1 MFPNQTLTNPWA
13 QTEVDTTVFGSTKL
27 QTNGLG
33 KTTGSGKNTIS
44 MLVQAMALSGPTL
57 PQLTPGGN
65 ITGVFHVVTADGAG
79 PISAVLDSTAS
90 GQFAAG
96 VPLPVLEQI
105 PGDKGNFVAAK
116 KTQNRSLWGRAME
129 GLGLVR
135 KRGAANVNQSFAFAF
150 SVPEGTVCNGTVAG
164 MTGVC
169 LVKIAN
175 ANKAGPFGG
184 VVPVQMAG
192 NAAAACGKAV

>member
-1 MFPNQTLTNPWA
+1 
-13 QTEVDTTVFGSTKL
+13 
-27 QTNGLG
+27 
-33 KTTGSGKNTIS
+33 

-65 ITGVFHVVTADGAG
+65 ITGTFHVVTADGAG
-79 PISAVLDSTAS
+79 PISAVLDPTAT
-90 GQFAAG
+90 GQFAKG
-96 VPLPVLEQI
+96 VQLTVVEQI

-116 KTQNRSLWGRAME
+116 TKGQRSVWGRAVEVVRE
-129 GLGLVR
+129 GVLGR
-135 KRGAANVNQSFAFAF
+135 RGAANVNQGFAFAF
-150 SVPEGTVCNGTVAG
+150 AVPAGTVCNGTVAG

-184 VVPVQMAG
+184 VVPVRIAAAEGAGAG
-192 NAAAACGKAV
+192 NAAACGSARKFRA

>member
-1 MFPNQTLTNPWA
+1 
-13 QTEVDTTVFGSTKL
+13 
-27 QTNGLG
+27 
-33 KTTGSGKNTIS
+33 

-65 ITGVFHVVTADGAG
+65 ITGTFHVVTADGAG
-79 PISAVLDSTAS
+79 PISAVLDPTAT
-90 GQFAAG
+90 GTFEKG
-96 VPLPVLEQI
+96 VQLSVVQQI

-116 KTQNRSLWGRAME
+116 TKQQRSVWGRAVE
-129 GLGLVR
+129 LLG
-135 KRGAANVNQSFAFAF
+135 KRGAANVNQDFAFAF
-150 SVPEGTVCNGTVAG
+150 AVPAGTVCNGTVAG

-184 VVPVQMAG
+184 VVPVQIAGVEGAG
-192 NAAAACGKAV
+192 NAKACGSARKFRA